1 MAHLR
6 QWTKKQSKGLR
17 FAIPMVWREQK
28 DHYSDC
34 YFCRIKTKGI
44 NRKNRNLLTYPSL
57 DSAIRPV
64 PHSEEL
70 PISVFEGLPY
80 LVSALSSEDDLSST
94 DSETTIADNDFPPSL
109 LPPQLFSQNEL
120 NDLARDLNLS
130 KESSEL
136 LASRLKEKNLLQPGT
151 FITDYRNRH
160 AEFLPYFTQEKDTVF
175 CNNVEGVL
183 KKLGV
188 TQYDPNDWQLFI
200 DSCKRSLKC
209 VLLHNENNFGSIP
222 LGHSTTLKEKY
233 SDIKF
238 VLEKIG
244 NYKHNWIIRV
254 DLKMVGFLLG
264 LQGGYTKFPCFIC
277 LWDSRA

>member
-1 MAHLR
+1 MPQL
-6 QWTKKQSKGLR
+6 
-17 FAIPMVWREQK
+17 E
-28 DHYSDC
+28 
-34 YFCRIKTKGI
+34 
-44 NRKNRNLLTYPSL
+44 
-57 DSAIRPV
+57 
-64 PHSEEL
+64 
-70 PISVFEGLPY
+70 
-80 LVSALSSEDDLSST
+80 SALSSEDDFSST
-94 DSETTIADNDFPPSL
+94 DSEITIADKDFPPSL

-120 NDLARDLNLS
+120 NHLARNLNLS
-130 KESSEL
+130 KESPEL

-151 FITDYRNRH
+151 FITYYRNRH

-188 TQYDPNDWQLFI
+188 TQYDPNDWRLFI
-200 DSCKRSLKC
+200 DICKRSLKC
-209 VLLHNENNFGSIP
+209 VFFHNGNDFGSIP
-222 LGHSTTLKEKY
+222 LGHSITLKEKY

-244 NYKHNWIIRV
+244 YYKHNWIICM

-277 LWDSRA
+277 LWDSRASEQHWRHK